1 MSKDCSFSNGKG
13 TSIEKPHERR
23 GLTIRDERGFKSH
36 HRQYD
41 GRNNNGKSKW
51 GKQNAA
57 PKELCFFNDEPWLSY
72 PLTLLLQVA
81 TYFKKLS
88 ERRKRSNDPSWTE
101 TGYKDSCQDEK
112 PSTSG
117 WILSGVR
124 ALHGQELRP
133 PDPQQKN
140 LRRFGLSRQGFWTQT
155 FSAGE
160 YFSSPSTPKVNFTFV
175 LFSWVTVVLIM
186 FMFFMHLL
194 EFHQSHGAWY
204 KS

>member
-57 PKELCFFNDEPWLSY
+57 PKELCYFLRMNLDLVIL
-72 PLTLLLQVA
+72 LTLLLQVA

-88 ERRKRSNDPSWTE
+88 ERRKRSNEPS
-101 TGYKDSCQDEK
+101 
-112 PSTSG
+112 
-117 WILSGVR
+117 
-124 ALHGQELRP
+124 
-133 PDPQQKN
+133 
-140 LRRFGLSRQGFWTQT
+140 
-155 FSAGE
+155 
-160 YFSSPSTPKVNFTFV
+160 
-175 LFSWVTVVLIM
+175 
-186 FMFFMHLL
+186 
-194 EFHQSHGAWY
+194 
-204 KS
+204 